1 MLQSFGLHAH
11 HEEEGAHHHDDH
23 AEEESESEEFLW
35 KACIILLGVYA
46 FYLLEVALHGICDC
60 KKVYKL
66 KLIINGS

>member
-23 AEEESESEEFLW
+23 AEEFLW

-46 FYLLEVALHGICDC
+46 FYLLEVALHGIGDC
-60 KKVYKL
+60 KKVL
-66 KLIINGS
+66 